1 MISRQQQQ
9 QHRVSMLKSKKEG
22 FLSIIQ
28 KEKRKMAY
36 PLFMSNEKREVG
48 FRLCTTYGIGKELAC
63 AADKFV
69 QFCGSA
75 VLF

>member
-1 MISRQQQQ
+1 
-9 QHRVSMLKSKKEG
+9 MLKSKKEG

-69 QFCGSA
+69 QFCGSIQCYFNA
-75 VLF
+75 ACRKKVVKFV